1 LPLIWCRL
9 DAYYIFIHP
18 YYPILPP
25 PDRLPVIHNPAV
37 VDHPDGFKPASPL
50 ALAIS
55 AMVALVPHKD
65 VKNPARPE
73 HVKIRREVA
82 LRFAEAAYAAIA
94 KDYQPLR
101 APGGFEGSLRD
112 SIGRPPFHSKLPVC
126 LEGVIALSI
135 LCFYEYGQQGNLD
148 NTARLA
154 NEALEMAF
162 MLGLHESLEENEY
175 ALARRRSWWFVVG
188 FAAPFFYPYS
198 ANLVVY
204 GRKPY
209 GNCDGHGECYI

>member
-1 LPLIWCRL
+1 
-9 DAYYIFIHP
+9 
-18 YYPILPP
+18 
-25 PDRLPVIHNPAV
+25 
-37 VDHPDGFKPASPL
+37 
-50 ALAIS
+50 
-55 AMVALVPHKD
+55 MVALVPHKD
-65 VKNPARPE
+65 VKYPARPE
-73 HVKIRREVA
+73 YVSIRREVS
-82 LRFAEAAYAAIA
+82 LRFAKAAYAVIA
-94 KDYQPLR
+94 RDYQPLR
-101 APGGFEGSLRD
+101 APGRFEGSLRD

-148 NTARLA
+148 NSARLA

-188 FAAPFFYPYS
+188 FVSSFHPYN
-198 ANLVVY
+198 ADFLVY

-209 GNCDGHGECYI
+209 GNGDWHGECYIWQQGGQLTNPLQPASFDVYDPSFVTPYPKVCFRLVRGTHAYAF